1 MARHQLVSSPSCT
14 QRFSKHLPPLD
25 GNEIKTLLITEGKT
39 AWSFL
44 FVYFSNVN
52 QQIKIQLPLAKEIFQ
67 GDLCCGAREQCVEI
81 LNTFTSSGGER
92 LKKKPF
98 SLSRTR
104 NSKEGVDFF
113 VSSLRQLGIC
123 RIFKTVFLLTWQS
136 CIGLILSGGN
146 VGYLTKAI
154 CFYL

>member
-67 GDLCCGAREQCVEI
+67 GDLCCGAGEQCMEI

-104 NSKEGVDFF
+104 ISKEGVDFLCLLYG
-113 VSSLRQLGIC
+113 SW
-123 RIFKTVFLLTWQS
+123 VFAVFSKRFS
-136 CIGLILSGGN
+136 C
-146 VGYLTKAI
+146 
-154 CFYL
+154 